1 MTSVLNLS
9 GLNYQSGNPLGRIV
23 RALRLELDEVKR
35 DLLELRMASV
45 GMTLTPGSSGVPGA
59 PGPAGPPG
67 PPGPAGAPG
76 PAGPAGPAGPKG
88 DTGPMTYVALP
99 PSAMAAA
106 TASLAASASE

>member
-45 GMTLTPGSSGVPGA
+45 GMPLTAGSAGVPGA

-67 PPGPAGAPG
+67 PPGPPGAP
-76 PAGPAGPAGPKG
+76 GPAGPAGPKG

-106 TASLAASASE
+106 TASLTAAASE